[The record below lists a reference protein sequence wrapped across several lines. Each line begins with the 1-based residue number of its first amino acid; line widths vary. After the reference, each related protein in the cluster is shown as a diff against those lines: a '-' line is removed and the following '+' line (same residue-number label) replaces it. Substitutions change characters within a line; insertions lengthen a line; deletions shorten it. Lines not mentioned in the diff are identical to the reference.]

1 MYYYEKDYIMR
12 MIHEIA
18 QMLAYLYFGRKE
30 NALPAVMTQEVRTDN
45 DYLLRMIDNGQ
56 INAAEDKLFDLLD
69 SGTWDDEQ
77 KTALIIS
84 FYDHLNEKGDAFL
97 DRADFSR
104 DEIMS
109 GMEDALRMV
118 GKQIPEYL
126 QWVD

>member
-84 FYDHLNEKGDAFL
+84 FYDHLNEKGDTFL